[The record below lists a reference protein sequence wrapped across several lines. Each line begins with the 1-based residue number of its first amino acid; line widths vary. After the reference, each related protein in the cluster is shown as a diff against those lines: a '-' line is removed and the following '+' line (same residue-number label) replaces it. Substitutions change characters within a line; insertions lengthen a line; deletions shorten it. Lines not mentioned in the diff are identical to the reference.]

1 MAAPNLR
8 SPTTIT
14 GKTAVVALSST
25 SEASLLSNASSSGK
39 ALRVTSLFVSNVDG
53 TNNAAITVK
62 YYNAASGGTGYAL
75 ANTLTVP
82 ADSTV
87 VILTREQSVWLEEN
101 RSLRVTASAA
111 NDLNVVCSYE
121 EVS

>member
-1 MAAPNLR
+1 MAAPNLKA
-8 SPTTIT
+8 PTTIT
-14 GKTAVVALSST
+14 GKTAVVALSAT
-25 SEASLLSNASSSGK
+25 TETSLLSNAASSGK
-39 ALRVTSLFVSNVDG
+39 ALRITSLFVSNVDG

-62 YYNAASGGTGYAL
+62 YYDAASGGTGYAL
-75 ANTLTVP
+75 ASTLTVP

-87 VILTREQSVWLEEN
+87 VVLTREQSIWLEEN
-101 RSLRVTASAA
+101 TSLRVTASAA

>member
-1 MAAPNLR
+1 MAAPNLKA
-8 SPTTIT
+8 PTTIN

-25 SEASLLSNASSSGK
+25 SETSLLSNASSSGK